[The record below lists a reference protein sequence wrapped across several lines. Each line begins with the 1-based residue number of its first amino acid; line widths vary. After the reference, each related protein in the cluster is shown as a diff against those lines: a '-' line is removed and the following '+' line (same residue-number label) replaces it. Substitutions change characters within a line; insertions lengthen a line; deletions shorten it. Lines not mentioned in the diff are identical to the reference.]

1 MSKNTESLSGW
12 FLVGKFLWCESDVEE
27 NVRVCRA
34 YIAGMMHHRFFA
46 LVLCAVSTAGHAQV
60 LLDNHDDVRH
70 VMHGDHVP
78 FLNQLGNG
86 SGGMVWP
93 GWHGTLVEYVPNPY
107 PDAVN
112 GSAQCMSYLRNPS
125 ETYDVIIIRTDG
137 LADVSAFVAGTAQ
150 MQLDVFSPVPGVAV
164 EITLEDAETVGPS
177 NYPVG
182 RHSNYRAVTTTGGQW
197 ETLTFDFQ
205 SQPDA
210 SIGMDD
216 VDNIVILMNPGF
228 NISEQYYLDNLR
240 GPALDAYDC
249 ENQPGTDPDVVA
261 DFDCHH
267 GLERIYSDGR
277 LFLFPNPAPSADN
290 SSAKCLEYTRN
301 GAVTDDVWVGRF
313 AGGPRFPETT
323 MTLRTL
329 DASAPSTL
337 LISLQ
342 DDQGNELLLV
352 EGTTTLPGS
361 WENHTFNVSSLAGI
375 PVHRFVVLYRPG
387 IPEPATLYVDDWTMD
402 VTVGVSEIQASLL
415 TAVPNPVQD
424 GAVRISGCTAG
435 PVWVMGPDGRVVWSG
450 RCTTGMVDVPV
461 QGWSAGLYVVR
472 TEQGARTRFVVE

>member
-1 MSKNTESLSGW
+1 MMNRILLGT
-12 FLVGKFLWCESDVEE
+12 VGAIL
-27 NVRVCRA
+27 
-34 YIAGMMHHRFFA
+34 GG
-46 LVLCAVSTAGHAQV
+46 TAAHAQIV
-60 LLDNHDDVRH
+60 LDNHDDVRH
-70 VMHGDHVP
+70 VMYGDHIP

-86 SGGMVWP
+86 SGGTIWP

-125 ETYDVIIIRTDG
+125 ETYDVIIVRTAG
-137 LADVSAFVAGTAQ
+137 LADVSSYVNGTAAF
-150 MQLDVFSPVPGVAV
+150 QLDVFSPVPGVGV
-164 EITLEDAETVGPS
+164 EITLEDAETAGPT
-177 NYPVG
+177 NYPIG

-197 ETLTFDFQ
+197 ETLTFEFQ

-216 VDNIVILMNPGF
+216 VDNIVILMNPGV

-240 GPALDAYDC
+240 GPELDVYDC
-249 ENQPGTDPDVVA
+249 ENQPGTDADVVA

-290 SSAKCLEYTRN
+290 PSAKCLEYTRN
-301 GAVTDDVWVGRF
+301 GALTDDVWVGRF

-329 DASAPSTL
+329 DPEAPSTF

-342 DDQGNELLLV
+342 DSQGNELLLV
-352 EGTTTLPGS
+352 EGTTTLAGS
-361 WENHTFNVSSLAGI
+361 WENHTFDVSSLAGV
-375 PVHRFVVLYRPG
+375 PVHRFVVLHRPG
-387 IPEPATLYVDDWTMD
+387 IPAPATLYLDDWTID
-402 VTVGVSEIQASLL
+402 VSVGVEEPRTQAL
-415 TAVPNPVQD
+415 AAFPNPASEGTVRLVGCGPGWVRVHAAD
-424 GAVRISGCTAG
+424 GKLI
-435 PVWVMGPDGRVVWSG
+435 WSG
-450 RCTTGMVDVPV
+450 TSTTTDLDVNV
-461 QGWSAGLYVVR
+461 AGWTAGLYHISTASGRAAQIVV
-472 TEQGARTRFVVE
+472 Q

>member
-1 MSKNTESLSGW
+1 MMNRLMTSALSA
-12 FLVGKFLWCESDVEE
+12 V
-27 NVRVCRA
+27 A
-34 YIAGMMHHRFFA
+34 IATSAHG
-46 LVLCAVSTAGHAQV
+46 QI

-70 VMHGDHVP
+70 VSYGDHVP

-86 SGGMVWP
+86 SGGAIWP

-112 GSAQCMSYLRNPS
+112 ASAQCMSYLRNPS
-125 ETYDVIIIRTDG
+125 ETYDVIIIRTTG
-137 LADVSAFVAGTAQ
+137 LADVSDFVAGTASF
-150 MQLDVFSPVPGVAV
+150 QLDVFSPVPGVTV
-164 EITLEDAETVGPS
+164 EITLEDQQTAGPT
-177 NYPVG
+177 NYPIG
-182 RHSNYRAVTTTGGQW
+182 RHSNYRAVTSTGGQW

-210 SIGMDD
+210 SIGMDE

-240 GPALDAYDC
+240 GPALDVFDC
-249 ENQPGTDPDVVA
+249 ENQPGTDADVVA

-290 SSAKCLEYTRN
+290 ASAKCLEYTRN
-301 GAVTDDVWVGRF
+301 GALTDDVWVGRF

-329 DASAPSTL
+329 DPQAPSTF

-352 EGTTTLPGS
+352 EGATTLAGS
-361 WENHTFNVSSLAGI
+361 WENHSFDVSSLAGI
-375 PVHRFVVLYRPG
+375 PVHRFVVLHRPG
-387 IPEPATLYVDDWTMD
+387 IPEPATLYLDDWTID
-402 VTVGVSEIQASLL
+402 VSVGVEEPVTSALV
-415 TAVPNPVQD
+415 AFPNPVSE
-424 GAVRISGCTAG
+424 GAVRLVGCGQGEVRVHAA
-435 PVWVMGPDGRVVWSG
+435 DGKLMWSG
-450 RCTTGMVDVPV
+450 TSNTTDLDLNVA
-461 QGWSAGLYVVR
+461 GWAAGLYHISTASGRSAQIVV
-472 TEQGARTRFVVE
+472 Q

>member
-1 MSKNTESLSGW
+1 MNRLMTSALGA
-12 FLVGKFLWCESDVEE
+12 V
-27 NVRVCRA
+27 A
-34 YIAGMMHHRFFA
+34 IATSAHG
-46 LVLCAVSTAGHAQV
+46 QI

-70 VMHGDHVP
+70 ISYGDHIP

-86 SGGMVWP
+86 SGGTVWP

-125 ETYDVIIIRTDG
+125 ETYDVIIIRTPG
-137 LADVSAFVAGTAQ
+137 LADVGAFVAGTAAF
-150 MQLDVFSPVPGVAV
+150 QLDVFSPVPGVAV
-164 EITLEDAETVGPS
+164 EITLEDQQTAGPT
-177 NYPVG
+177 NYPIG

-197 ETLTFDFQ
+197 ETLTFEFQ

-240 GPALDAYDC
+240 GPELDVYDC
-249 ENQPGTDPDVVA
+249 ENQPGTDVDVVA

-290 SSAKCLEYTRN
+290 PSAKCLEYTRN
-301 GAVTDDVWVGRF
+301 GALTDDVWVGRF
-313 AGGPRFPETT
+313 AGGPRFPETS

-329 DASAPSTL
+329 DPQAPSTF

-342 DDQGNELLLV
+342 DDAGNELLLV
-352 EGTTTLPGS
+352 EGSTTLPGS
-361 WENHTFNVSSLAGI
+361 WENHTFDVSSLAGI
-375 PVHRFVVLYRPG
+375 PVHRFVVLHRPG
-387 IPEPATLYVDDWTMD
+387 IPEPATLYLDDWTID
-402 VTVGVSEIQASLL
+402 VSVGVEELQHAGL
-415 TAVPNPVQD
+415 TAYPNPVES
-424 GAVRISGCTAG
+424 GTIRVSGCGTG
-435 PVWVMGPDGRVVWSG
+435 GVDVFGPDGKKVWSG
-450 RCTTGMVDVPV
+450 TARGAELEIAVD
-461 QGWSAGLYVVR
+461 GWAAGVYQLRSASGRLV
-472 TEQGARTRFVVE
+472 RFVVR